1 MTSRSGIPFQES
13 VIPKDEVLVGTVVQ
27 NGHLS
32 TRRLR
37 QGDSKFEASRGYLV
51 E

>member
-1 MTSRSGIPFQES
+1 MM
-13 VIPKDEVLVGTVVQ
+13 VQ

-37 QGDSKFEASRGYLV
+37 QGDYKFKASLGYLS
-51 E
+51 EFKLAEGT